1 MRTSEAEEP
10 EEGLQDLESVESSLE
25 TLLASGPDEA
35 ITGPTPAPDAAEK
48 QRALLGMY
56 LGEIRRIKLLDA
68 AAEQDLARRARAG
81 DASAADRL
89 AEANLRLVI
98 SLARRYVNR
107 GLSLLDLIEEGNVGL
122 LHAVRKF
129 DPDRGTRFSTY
140 ATWWIRQAIVR
151 ALANQAR
158 MVRLPVHVELL
169 LSQYA
174 KAQRA
179 LTQELGRAPTLA
191 ELAARLGQTAEQV
204 EDLEHLR
211 QQRTLSLDAP
221 AGAEGKGSL
230 QDTIEDPDARPGGGL
245 AATLRARADLAG
257 VLQDLPDQERR
268 VITQRFG
275 LGGEEPRTLE
285 AIGKEM
291 GVTRERVRQIEG
303 AALKRLGALL
313 AARGV
318 DPSDLF

>member
-1 MRTSEAEEP
+1 MKTSEAEEP
-10 EEGLQDLESVESSLE
+10 EGVEEVAASLE
-25 TLLASGPDEA
+25 GLLASRGEDLAGPNATPEA
-35 ITGPTPAPDAAEK
+35 AAN

-56 LGEIRRIKLLDA
+56 LDEIRRIKLLDA
-68 AAEQDLARRARAG
+68 AEEQALARRARAG
-81 DASAADRL
+81 DAEAERHL
-89 AEANLRLVI
+89 IEANLRLVI
-98 SLARRYVNR
+98 SLARRYVHR

-169 LSQYA
+169 LSRYA

-179 LTQELGRAPTLA
+179 LQQELGRTPTPD
-191 ELAARLGQTAEQV
+191 ELADRLGRTVEQV

-221 AGAEGKGSL
+221 AGSGGTGSL
-230 QDTIEDPDARPGGGL
+230 QDVIPDPEGPPGAGL
-245 AATLRARADLAG
+245 AAALRARADLAG
-257 VLQDLPDQERR
+257 VLQDLSDPERR
-268 VITQRFG
+268 VITGRFG
-275 LGGEEPRTLE
+275 LDGEEPMTLE
-285 AIGKEM
+285 AIGKQM
-291 GVTRERVRQIEG
+291 GVTRERVRQIEA